1 MGEDGAEST
10 SCTCARRLGT
20 CDQGSLA
27 IQLEALQDIVALQA
41 CHDVISK
48 TRLPANRAAPASA
61 PPYHYS
67 EEHHSQGRQI
77 HNPMSGGVRADVS
90 RKRETDES
98 ACRKW
103 VGRPVSTPWHSL
115 QKQSAAPGT
124 DARGK
129 GHKGEKEIPASD
141 DGDAVPEGCGYHIY
155 TVIPPNGFVEV
166 EDGLGQVIRS
176 LSPAVRP
183 PLYRYSAHI
192 PCRMHIRHIQTWLR
206 AGLCV
211 KACAG
216 TPRVV

>member
-1 MGEDGAEST
+1 MS
-10 SCTCARRLGT
+10 SPRLVFLPTG
-20 CDQGSLA
+20 LP
-27 IQLEALQDIVALQA
+27 QLQHHHTITV
-41 CHDVISK
+41 K
-48 TRLPANRAAPASA
+48 NTK
-61 PPYHYS
+61 
-67 EEHHSQGRQI
+67 HHSQGRQI
-77 HNPMSGGVRADVS
+77 LNPMSGGVRADVL

-103 VGRPVSTPWHSL
+103 VGRPVSTPWHSF

-124 DARGK
+124 NARGK

-192 PCRMHIRHIQTWLR
+192 PCRMHIGTYRH
-206 AGLCV
+206 GYVPDCV
-211 KACAG
+211 SKHALAHHVWCDSVL
-216 TPRVV
+216 T